1 MMNDATN
8 TTGGG
13 DEVETAANPPGIR
26 TSKRRGRPPGERGPA
41 ARALAAALACTIALG
56 GCATGRKVYRAGEK
70 EMAGLN
76 YDRAVLLF
84 SKAVSSDP
92 GSTRYKVALS
102 RAKMK
107 AAQEHFAKGQAYL
120 KASRIEAAISEF
132 QQTVYLDPSHQ
143 YAANELSKALSEWQ
157 RQQKA
162 DESEMEKLKRQA
174 KAAAPGRVAPRL
186 NPASNIPIV
195 LRFKDETVKKIYD
208 ALSKASGINF
218 IYDERVDLNK
228 KISIDLADVTFEQAL
243 GTLMTMNKHFFKIW
257 DENTILIS
265 DDNTQKHKEYD
276 DLVIQ
281 TFYLS
286 NADVKDVQVLLRT
299 LLDARQL
306 AQNDRLN
313 AITIRDTPDRVQVAA
328 KIIESNDKAK
338 SELIVDIEL
347 LEINRTLLQ
356 NLGIDLFGPGG
367 GTGKSLNLTYGGGTS
382 VPLNNLDLLK
392 QAGSYLL
399 GPIPGVV
406 VNFLKT
412 DADAQVIAK
421 PQLRVSEGEKAT
433 VRIGD
438 RIPIPTTTFNAAS
451 TGVGTVGVPITSFTY
466 QNVGINIDVEPRV
479 HHNKEITLKLKVEVS
494 SLAGQISAGAGLSQP
509 IIGTREIDTTIRLK
523 DQETNLLAGLIRE
536 EERKSMSGVPGLS
549 DVPVLKRIFGNTET
563 NVQQTDIVLTLTP
576 HIIRIPDVTEEDLL
590 PLWIGTESNIGLR
603 GASKTSAF
611 GINPFEAKE
620 EDEEAPMIPTLPDLP
635 VEEAEPEDEGAPAE
649 EPPQNP
655 GAALVPV
662 PAPPATTAP
671 APEPEPTPTPAPGGG
686 GGGGGGAT
694 APVPAP
700 PSGGE
705 TRSEAA
711 EPALVFLSPAFAN
724 VAMGEMIT
732 VGVMIRSKSGVGS
745 VPFHLVFDP
754 LALKFLNYSR
764 KSPFLEQDGATAF
777 VLVSPGSS
785 GNELIVGLSREGSR
799 PGVSGQGSLIDLT
812 FHAMKAGT
820 TTLNFSDISVLDPSA
835 QKLPFDRQGMTINVT
850 AAQ

>member
-1 MMNDATN
+1 MSDDSV
-8 TTGGG
+8 TTRGG
-13 DEVETAANPPGIR
+13 DEVETEANPPGFR
-26 TSKRRGRPPGERGPA
+26 TSKREGRPP
-41 ARALAAALACTIALG
+41 ARRRRAALAAALACTIALG
-56 GCATGRKVYRAGEK
+56 GCATGRGVYRSGEK
-70 EMAGLN
+70 EMAAQN

-92 GSTRYKVALS
+92 NSTRYKVALS

-120 KASRIEAAISEF
+120 KAGRMEGAIAEF

-257 DENTILIS
+257 DENTILVA
-265 DDNTQKHKEYD
+265 DDNQQKHKEYD

-367 GTGKSLNLTYGGGTS
+367 GSGKSLNLTYGGGTS

-494 SLAGQISAGAGLSQP
+494 SLAGQVSAGGGLTQP

-536 EERKSMSGVPGLS
+536 EERKSMSGLPGLS

-590 PLWIGTESNIGLR
+590 PLWIGTEGNIGLR

-620 EDEEAPMIPTLPDLP
+620 EDEEAPMIPSLPDLP
-635 VEEAEPEDEGAPAE
+635 VEEAEPDDGGAPA
-649 EPPQNP
+649 
-655 GAALVPV
+655 GALVPA
-662 PAPPATTAP
+662 PAPPAETSP
-671 APEPEPTPTPAPGGG
+671 GPEPTPTPAPNGGG
-686 GGGGGGAT
+686 GGGGGGA
-694 APVPAP
+694 APAP
-700 PSGGE
+700 TPGTENQAES
-705 TRSEAA
+705 A
-711 EPALVFLSPAFAN
+711 EPATVFMSPAFAN
-724 VAMGEMIT
+724 VSQGDMVT
-732 VGVMIRSKSGVGS
+732 VSVMIRSKSGIGS

-754 LALKFLNYSR
+754 LALDFINYSR
-764 KSPFLEQDGATAF
+764 TSQFLSQDGASTF
-777 VLVSPGSS
+777 VLATIGGS
-785 GNELIVGLSREGSR
+785 GNEVIVGLSREGSR
-799 PGVSGQGSLIDLT
+799 PGVSGQGSLIELT
-812 FHAMKAGT
+812 FSAKKAGT
-820 TTLNFSDISVLDPSA
+820 TSLGFSDLSVLDPSA
-835 QKLPFDRQGMTINVT
+835 QKLPFDRQGMTINVS
-850 AAQ
+850 AKQ

>member
-1 MMNDATN
+1 MHGAR
-8 TTGGG
+8 
-13 DEVETAANPPGIR
+13 PPA
-26 TSKRRGRPPGERGPA
+26 RRGA
-41 ARALAAALACTIALG
+41 APVLAAALACAIGLG
-56 GCATGRKVYRAGEK
+56 ACATGRGVYRIGEK
-70 EMAGLN
+70 EMAAQN

-92 GSTRYKVALS
+92 GSTRYKVALA

-120 KASRIEAAISEF
+120 KANRIEAAISEF

-143 YAANELSKALSEWQ
+143 YAANELSKALTEWQ

-257 DENTILIS
+257 DENTILIA
-265 DDNTQKHKEYD
+265 DDNQQKHKEFD

-328 KIIESNDKAK
+328 KIIEANDKAK

-367 GTGKSLNLTYGGGTS
+367 GSGKSLNLTYGGGTS

-392 QAGSYLL
+392 QAGSYLI

-438 RIPIPTTTFNAAS
+438 RIPIPTTTFNAAP
-451 TGVGTVGVPITSFTY
+451 TVGGTVGVPITSFTY

-494 SLAGQISAGAGLSQP
+494 SLAGQVSAGGGLTQP

-536 EERKSMSGVPGLS
+536 EERKSMSGLPGLS

-590 PLWIGTESNIGLR
+590 PLWIGTEGNIGLR
-603 GASKTSAF
+603 GSSKTSAF
-611 GINPFEAKE
+611 GSNPFEGKE

-635 VEEAEPEDEGAPAE
+635 VEEAEPEE
-649 EPPQNP
+649 E
-655 GAALVPV
+655 
-662 PAPPATTAP
+662 APPAVEPPP
-671 APEPEPTPTPAPGGG
+671 AQGAVAVPSLPSAAASPSPTPEPTPTPTPE
-686 GGGGGGAT
+686 GGGAAAAPT
-694 APVPAP
+694 ATPTPTPGTANKAE
-700 PSGGE
+700 S
-705 TRSEAA
+705 A
-711 EPALVFLSPAFAN
+711 EPAVVFMSPAYAN
-724 VAMGEMIT
+724 VSTGGMVT
-732 VGVMIRSKSGVGS
+732 VGIMIRSKSGIGS

-754 LALKFLNYSR
+754 QALEFLNYSR
-764 KSPFLEQDGATAF
+764 SSPFLSQDGASTF
-777 VLVSPGSS
+777 VLATLGSA
-785 GNELIVGLSREGSR
+785 GNEVIVGLSREGSR

-812 FHAMKAGT
+812 FRAKKAGT
-820 TTLNFSDISVLDPSA
+820 TTLGFSDMSVLDPSA

-850 AAQ
+850 AGQ

>member
-1 MMNDATN
+1 M
-8 TTGGG
+8 
-13 DEVETAANPPGIR
+13 ETAANPPGIR
-26 TSKRRGRPPGERGPA
+26 TSKRGGPPGGRGPA

-56 GCATGRKVYRAGEK
+56 GCATGRGVYRAGEK
-70 EMAGLN
+70 EMAALN

-92 GSTRYKVALS
+92 GSTRFKVALA
-102 RAKMK
+102 RAKTK

-120 KASRIEAAISEF
+120 KAGRIEGAIAEF

-228 KISIDLADVTFEQAL
+228 KISIDLADVTFEEAL
-243 GTLMTMNKHFFKIW
+243 GTLMAMNKHFFKIW
-257 DENTILIS
+257 DENTILVA
-265 DDNTQKHKEYD
+265 DDNQQKHKEYD

-367 GTGKSLNLTYGGGTS
+367 GSGKSLNLTYGGGTS

-494 SLAGQISAGAGLSQP
+494 SLAGQISAGGGLTQP

-590 PLWIGTESNIGLR
+590 PLWIGTEGNIGLR
-603 GASKTSAF
+603 GSSKTSAF
-611 GINPFEAKE
+611 GSNPFEAKE
-620 EDEEAPMIPTLPDLP
+620 EDEDAPMIPALPDLP
-635 VEEAEPEDEGAPAE
+635 VEEAEPDDGGAPAE
-649 EPPQNP
+649 
-655 GAALVPV
+655 GAAQAPGGALIAA
-662 PAPPATTAP
+662 PAPPAETSPTP
-671 APEPEPTPTPAPGGG
+671 APEPTPTPAPN
-686 GGGGGGAT
+686 GGGGGGAAA
-694 APVPAP
+694 APSPTP
-700 PSGGE
+700 DGE
-705 TRSEAA
+705 AQAASA
-711 EPALVFLSPAFAN
+711 EPATVFLSPAFMN
-724 VAMGEMIT
+724 VSQGDMVT
-732 VGVMIRSKSGVGS
+732 VGVMIRSKSAIGS

-754 LALKFLNYSR
+754 QTLEFINYSR
-764 KSPFLEQDGATAF
+764 TSPFLSQDGASTF
-777 VLVSPGSS
+777 VLATLGGS
-785 GNELIVGLSREGSR
+785 GNEVIVGLSREGSR

-812 FHAMKAGT
+812 FRAKKAGT
-820 TTLNFSDISVLDPSA
+820 TSLGFSDLSVLDPSA
-835 QKLPFDRQGMTINVT
+835 QKLPFDRQGMTINVS
-850 AAQ
+850 AKQ